1 MTIMIQKLIAMLLLA
16 IGIGLAAPAL
26 LSSVS
31 PEPAEG
37 ALLISGFVSGL
48 FIARQRLNNERFI
61 P

>member
-1 MTIMIQKLIAMLLLA
+1 MTIIIQKLLAMLLLA
-16 IGIGLAAPAL
+16 TGIGLAAQTL

-37 ALLISGFVSGL
+37 ALLICGFVSGL
-48 FIARQRLNNERFI
+48 FIAWQRLNNERFI